1 MRSKHAVLWLLVGM
15 LSGMV
20 SVSLAQERQEHETL
34 ATILARQNPDGLE
47 RE

>member
-20 SVSLAQERQEHETL
+20 SVSLAQESKNMR
-34 ATILARQNPDGLE
+34 P
-47 RE
+47 